1 VKPVLA
7 VIGKIPVKGVA
18 HITGG
23 GLVENVPRVLPA
35 NTAARLD
42 KARWPRPAVFDWLQ
56 EQGNLAETEMHRT
69 FNCGIGMVLVV
80 AKEHAQAAIATLGI
94 HGVPAW
100 EVGTIVARA
109 DDAPQAVV
117 V

>member
-1 VKPVLA
+1 M
-7 VIGKIPVKGVA
+7 PVKGIA

-35 NTAARLD
+35 GTSARLE
-42 KARWPRPAVFDWLQ
+42 KSRWPRLAVFDWLQ
-56 EQGNLAETEMHRT
+56 QQGNVPEAEMHRT
-69 FNCGIGMVLVV
+69 FNCGIGMVLVL
-80 AKEHAQAAIATLGI
+80 AKEHAAAAIASLGI

-100 EVGTIVARA
+100 EVGAIVPRSG
-109 DDAPQAVV
+109 DAPQTVV